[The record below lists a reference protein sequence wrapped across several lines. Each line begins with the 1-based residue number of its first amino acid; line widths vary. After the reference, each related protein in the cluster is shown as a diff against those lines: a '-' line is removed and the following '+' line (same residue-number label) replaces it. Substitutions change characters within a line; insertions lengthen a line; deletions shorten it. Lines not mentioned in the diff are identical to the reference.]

1 MAGAAPPTPLAS
13 AIRDVRVRVG
23 SHDKFVD
30 APQGPLR
37 HGGASRALVIKWE
50 QGAVP
55 SKRYREV
62 LIAEGV
68 DEDLF
73 TRPAVELTPDGLAI
87 MQEALANQRRMRKD
101 LEALAQQVSGLVS
114 DMTAVLQALGE
125 EPGSERSL
133 ASVPNHV
140 VRGVHIFP
148 FCKSANCLG
157 PSPLPLYP
165 MAHLRYR
172 RPT

>member
-23 SHDKFVD
+23 SHDKFVELLKD
-30 APQGPLR
+30 RYKMA
-37 HGGASRALVIKWE
+37 GASRALVIKWE

-55 SKRYREV
+55 MKRYRDV

-68 DEDLF
+68 PADLF

-87 MQEALANQRRMRKD
+87 MQEALANQRRMRRD
-101 LEALAQQVSGLVS
+101 LQALAQQVSGLVS

-125 EPGSERSL
+125 EPGSEQSSR
-133 ASVPNHV
+133 
-140 VRGVHIFP
+140 
-148 FCKSANCLG
+148 K
-157 PSPLPLYP
+157 
-165 MAHLRYR
+165 
-172 RPT
+172 RP

>member
-23 SHDKFVD
+23 SHDKFVEL
-30 APQGPLR
+30 LR
-37 HGGASRALVIKWE
+37 DSYGMAGASRALVIKWE

-55 SKRYREV
+55 SKRYRDV

-68 DEDLF
+68 DAELF

-101 LEALAQQVSGLVS
+101 LTALAQQVSGLVD

-125 EPGSERSL
+125 EPGSGRS
-133 ASVPNHV
+133 S
-140 VRGVHIFP
+140 R
-148 FCKSANCLG
+148 K
-157 PSPLPLYP
+157 
-165 MAHLRYR
+165 
-172 RPT
+172 RP